1 MHGQKKGLMPVEEL
15 WTVKEEKALET
26 IKNIVT

>member
-1 MHGQKKGLMPVEEL
+1 MHGQKKGLTPVEDL

-26 IKNIVT
+26 MEKILT